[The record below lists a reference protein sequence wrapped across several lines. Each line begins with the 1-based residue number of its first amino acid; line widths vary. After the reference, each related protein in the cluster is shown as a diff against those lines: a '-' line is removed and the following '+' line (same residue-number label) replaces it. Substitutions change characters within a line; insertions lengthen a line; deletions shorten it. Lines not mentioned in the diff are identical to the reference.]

1 MWRGQADDDCRSAWV
16 ASHPDGGRHCL
27 VRGTASTAA
36 ASLLPPLRAALRLGV
51 EVGGGADADRTTA
64 LDAEVRD
71 RGIRIRLP
79 GETAASVLASV
90 TVAATDRGLR
100 PEPDG
105 ATTLAWQLRTSD
117 PAAAAAFWSAAVNY
131 GAPNSGAAESQAV
144 ESRADVHL
152 LADPHRRHPDLEIVP
167 VDEAGSERQRIH
179 VDACHP
185 RTAEESGHLVA
196 EAGGTT
202 LRSNEWFH
210 ALADVDR
217 NEVDV
222 VWGQP
227 MSQDPAVSDWWVLFG
242 AVVRYPTPEPE
253 TAIALASAVAE
264 VGDRAGVPLSIDLR
278 PGAVVL
284 DSGKDRW
291 EREDFAPL
299 AARVQAI
306 ARGLGLT
313 ADTSAVQ
320 FLQLGIDG
328 QDLGALQRFW
338 CTALG
343 LEPTP
348 NDQNHDLIDPRWLQP
363 PMILQTIDAS
373 EADRL
378 AQPNRWLPRV
388 SGPSAVI
395 DARLAALRRLDG
407 VQVRQDESPEV
418 RAAALMRWQVT
429 DAEGNEV
436 CLESWG

>member
-1 MWRGQADDDCRSAWV
+1 MTTAVPPGWHRTPTGDVIAWF
-16 ASHPDGGRHCL
+16 AAPHC
-27 VRGTASTAA
+27 TAA

-90 TVAATDRGLR
+90 TVAATDRDLR

-117 PAAAAAFWSAAVNY
+117 PEAAATFWSAAVNY
-131 GAPNSGAAESQAV
+131 GAVNSGAAESQAV
-144 ESRADVHL
+144 ASRADVHL
-152 LADPHRRHPDLEIVP
+152 LADPHRRHPDIEIVP

-222 VWGQP
+222 VWGQQ
-227 MSQDPAVSDWWVLFG
+227 MSQDPALSDWWVLFG

-264 VGDRAGVPLSIDLR
+264 VCDRAGVPLSIDLR

-348 NDQNHDLIDPRWLQP
+348 NDQNHDLIDPRWLLP

-373 EADRL
+373 ETDRL

-388 SGPSAVI
+388 SGPNSVI

-436 CLESWG
+436 SLESWG